1 METEAR
7 GQLGG
12 LEATDDVRQHLAKQS
27 GAWTCAICAK
37 SNTEII
43 KACKERCEETEN
55 SVPEVA
61 IPQELTMSWKDDL
74 QAKHLTDNG
83 GIQIKNEDDCDLAE
97 GFVQT
102 AQQPPSSASP
112 AVPFSSPVA
121 PSHNTAQNDIS
132 IQSHGGPIPATN
144 IQAPDEAT
152 SLWIDRAI
160 VVLVVLLIALL
171 MKLFLGL

>member
-12 LEATDDVRQHLAKQS
+12 LEATDEVRQRLAKQS

-43 KACKERCEETEN
+43 KACEERCEETEN
-55 SVPEVA
+55 RVPEPA
-61 IPQELTMSWKDDL
+61 IPQELALSWKDDL
-74 QAKHLTDNG
+74 QAKNLTDDESF
-83 GIQIKNEDDCDLAE
+83 QIKKEDDCDLAE

-102 AQQPPSSASP
+102 VQQPPSSASP
-112 AVPFSSPVA
+112 AVPFSSPVTS
-121 PSHNTAQNDIS
+121 SHDTAQNGTS
-132 IQSHGGPIPATN
+132 IQSHGRPIPATN
-144 IQAPDEAT
+144 GQAPDEAT

-160 VVLVVLLIALL
+160 VVLVVLLVALL